1 MIDEKGNI
9 VNVDVPIESKL
20 KRYIQ
25 VDINGYISTERF
37 GYAPLEG
44 EIQSDVGKLGQKQIA
59 PGLFVNDPETVNE
72 PSWNRYIKLN
82 DDSIVVAIRYGSEI
96 VFGELKSELG
106 EIGQK
111 RLPDGT
117 FVDEPKPEPIPS
129 TELSLEDKIDF
140 IFYKLKGGVQ

>member
-1 MIDEKGNI
+1 MIDEKGNV
-9 VNVDVPIESKL
+9 VNVDVPIEPKL

-25 VDINGYISTERF
+25 VDINGYVSTERF

-44 EIQSDVGKLGQKQIA
+44 EIQSDVGRLGQKQVA
-59 PGLFVNDPETVNE
+59 PGLFVNDPDTVNE
-72 PSWNRYIKLN
+72 PSWNRYIRLDEN
-82 DDSIVVAIRYGSEI
+82 SIVIGIRWGSEI
-96 VFGELKSELG
+96 VSGELNAELG
-106 EIGQK
+106 ELGQK

-117 FVDEPKPEPIPS
+117 FVDVPKPEPIPN